1 MNSSLQRLVAVSLVT
16 VVGLLATPA
25 SHAAALDL
33 PLIAPKPSMRVI
45 APVAA
50 PISADPTNGAVRGTV
65 IMVHA
70 GGWAGHDAH
79 AQDLLYKNPGSLFLK
94 RGWRVVSIDY
104 EEGVAGLQ
112 DVLNTA
118 GEELTR
124 RSGKGPLCIY
134 GESSGGHLA
143 LVAASRLRA
152 IDCVVTLGAP
162 TDINLYEAEGSLS
175 ADPRVRLVAFQASR
189 LLGTTT
195 EQIAPWDPVTLAP
208 RIRADVLLMRES
220 DDPIVPATHVA
231 RFQQARPT
239 TQVASLEAGEPADP
253 STTFVH
259 GTISD
264 AGRARYASALGSFA
278 DRAVAA
284 RRAELRAARS
294 GCKRVNRSLGELG
307 LSKLTSA
314 LRCLSRKDARVRR
327 AGTRTW
333 QRTSFNVRG
342 EVNAA
347 RIWTHLRATGS
358 GRRALLAVTRRRAGI
373 TVRASDR
380 SKIILRARR

>member
-1 MNSSLQRLVAVSLVT
+1 MNSSLQRLVVVSLVT

-33 PLIAPKPSMRVI
+33 PLIAPKPSIQVI

-79 AQDLLYKNPGSLFLK
+79 AQDLLYRNPGSLFLK

-118 GEELTR
+118 GEELAR
-124 RSGKGPLCIY
+124 RSGEGPLCIY

-208 RIRADVLLMRES
+208 RIRADVLLMHES
-220 DDPIVPATHVA
+220 DDAIVPATHVA

-239 TQVASLEAGEPADP
+239 TQVTSLEAGDPADP

-264 AGRARYASALGSFA
+264 AGRARYSSALGSFA

-284 RRAELRAARS
+284 RRAELSAARS
-294 GCKRVNRSLGELG
+294 GCERVNRSLGEVG

-347 RIWTHLRATGS
+347 RIWTHLRATDS

-373 TVRASDR
+373 TVRVSDR